1 MAIFLPFEN
10 RISKTSGFGMV
21 CFRIPTVFSPWRNAL
36 IVAAVA
42 VFVNH
47 DLETDGEVPHEED
60 AERKEENRDN
70 DVNPESIVSPLKVR
84 DGRVSELDFGALKFA
99 WNKTDL

>member
-1 MAIFLPFEN
+1 MAIFFTIRKPDIKNVRF
-10 RISKTSGFGMV
+10 RMV
-21 CFRIPTVFSPWRNAL
+21 GFRIPTVFSPWRNAL

-60 AERKEENRDN
+60 AERKEENRDD
-70 DVNPESIVSPLKVR
+70 DVNPQSIVSPLKVR
-84 DGRVSELDFGALKFA
+84 DGRVSELDFGALKFT
-99 WNKTDL
+99 WNKTNL